1 VSLPKKRLKS
11 LDALRGIAIL
21 AMLPFHMLTY
31 GGYVEV
37 DGGGTEQAITL
48 LVEFDPPLATGLILF
63 FFLTGMSLAVSFSKR
78 REQQSPFVMWR
89 RVLLRY
95 GGYILGGIIS
105 EFILLSIFFQ
115 IPITVENLT
124 MIASGQTFSGPI
136 IGLGLAAILTFPLI
150 QGFSGKKLLVVSLI
164 GGALLSGLLYFFLV
178 PQSSLSFSSEMNL
191 LLTGWFGV
199 LKGVPMVLAGGAIGK
214 LIGEGKWF
222 QKYIF
227 PIGSVIGVA
236 YIIIPTLLGS
246 GMLHILFAVWAYP
259 HAVLFTVGISICLFG
274 ILHRFEARNFRISTA
289 FSVLG
294 RSSFYVF
301 YGHWFIL
308 GVLLIWIGSQ
318 VNVLFLTLLAT
329 ATIWIITYVYSRK
342 RWGNPSTW

>member
-1 VSLPKKRLKS
+1 
-11 LDALRGIAIL
+11 
-21 AMLPFHMLTY
+21 MLTY
-31 GGYVEV
+31 GGYVKV
-37 DGGGTEQAITL
+37 DGGGTEQAIAL
-48 LVEFDPPLATGLILF
+48 LVEYDPPLATGLILF
-63 FFLTGMSLAVSFSKR
+63 FFLTGMSLAISFSKR
-78 REQQSPFVMWR
+78 REQQSPFAMWR
-89 RVLLRY
+89 HVLLRY
-95 GGYILGGIIS
+95 GGYVLGGIIS
-105 EFILLSIFFQ
+105 ELILVSLFFGEG
-115 IPITVENLT
+115 IAVEFLT
-124 MIASGQTFSGPI
+124 AIMSGQTFSGPL

-150 QGFSGKKLLVVSLI
+150 QAFSGRKLLIVSLI
-164 GGALLSGLLYFFLV
+164 GGVLVSGLLYFFLLFQ
-178 PQSSLSFSSEMNL
+178 PSLSFSSEMNL

-227 PIGSVIGVA
+227 PIGSVIGTA
-236 YIIIPTLLGS
+236 YILIPTLLGS
-246 GMLHILFAVWAYP
+246 GMLHILFAVWTYP

-274 ILHRFEARNFRISTA
+274 VLNRFESRNFSVSTA

-301 YGHWFIL
+301 YGHWFII
-308 GVLLIWIGSQ
+308 GVLLIWLGGQ

-329 ATIWIITYVYSRK
+329 ATIWIITYIYSRK